1 VEVRPGMTESDGV
14 TEFVTEFLTEFVTEL
29 VTELDQGYRRKKHVI
44 YT

>member
-1 VEVRPGMTESDGV
+1 MTESDGV